1 MIMKEQFDCLVQ
13 EMTTQFRRVV
23 ILAFHEH
30 DVPMINRLLCV
41 YNTYQEEERDSADYI
56 FDFQNKEDL
65 VSCIQGGLTAE
76 ELAELVAK
84 FHDGRGLAEL
94 VVKVHDGRGGDKTAK
109 FFGDA
114 TTTRFLFGCNH
125 ETPHLLTYSALKN
138 ALLGNADEIVKCMLK
153 YPFCYDN
160 IIYCRILTD
169 VVESE

>member
-1 MIMKEQFDCLVQ
+1 MKEHFDCLVQ
-13 EMTTQFRRVV
+13 RMTKEFRRIVT
-23 ILAFHEH
+23 LAFHEH
-30 DVPMINRLLCV
+30 DVPMIHRLLCV
-41 YNTYQEEERDSADYI
+41 YNTHQEEERDGVDYI

-84 FHDGRGLAEL
+84 FHEG
-94 VVKVHDGRGGDKTAK
+94 GGDDELAT

-114 TTTRFLFGCNH
+114 TTTKFLFGCNH

-138 ALLGNADEIVKCMLK
+138 ALLGNADEIVECMLK

-169 VVESE
+169 VVESNCE

>member
-1 MIMKEQFDCLVQ
+1 MKEQFDCLVRR
-13 EMTTQFRRVV
+13 MTIQFRRIVT
-23 ILAFHEH
+23 LAFHEH

-41 YNTYQEEERDSADYI
+41 YNTHQEEERGGVDYI

-84 FHDGRGLAEL
+84 FHEGRGDDE
-94 VVKVHDGRGGDKTAK
+94 TAT

-114 TTTRFLFGCNH
+114 TTTKFLFGCNY
-125 ETPHLLTYSALKN
+125 ETPFLFKYSALKDTIISN
-138 ALLGNADEIVKCMLK
+138 ATEIVECMLK

-160 IIYCRILTD
+160 IIYCRILTG
-169 VVESE
+169 VVESNCE